1 MQYMAV
7 ARDLGSR
14 FRLRESRIVSLVDI
28 ACTTRLKEYVLRH
41 LYKFVRKMR
50 EDSSALGK
58 ITISCSLRS
67 PSDTVITSTPVAQR
81 HGLPPLV

>member
-1 MQYMAV
+1 MVV
-7 ARDLGSR
+7 ARGLGSR

-28 ACTTRLKEYVLRH
+28 ACTTRVRSMSYDISINLLK
-41 LYKFVRKMR
+41 KIR
-50 EDSSALGK
+50 EESSALGK

-81 HGLPPLV
+81 RGLPPLI